1 MMKRTAVMLAAT
13 LVVGIAL
20 AAIGSRS
27 LYAQQMPFKRT
38 MLLLTTDLKGLEG
51 KEAVVVLAELAPGAS
66 AGKHYHP
73 GNEVNYVLEGSGV
86 LEIDGKPPITLQAG
100 GTHHIQPREVH
111 DARNTSATDPLKI
124 LVFWVTDKGQPLT
137 IPVK

>member
-1 MMKRTAVMLAAT
+1 MKRTAVMLAAT

-20 AAIGSRS
+20 GAIGSRS
-27 LYAQQMPFKRT
+27 LYAQQEPFKRT

-51 KEAVVVLAELAPGAS
+51 KEAVVVLAELAPGAA

-86 LEIDGKPPITLQAG
+86 LEIEGKPPITLQAG
-100 GTHHIQPREVH
+100 TTSHIPAGEVH
-111 DARNTSATDPLKI
+111 NPKNTSASGPLKL
-124 LVFWVTDKGQPLT
+124 LVFWIAEKGQPLAV
-137 IPVK
+137 PVK

>member
-1 MMKRTAVMLAAT
+1 MMKRTPVMLAAT

-27 LYAQQMPFKRT
+27 LYAQHEPFKRT
-38 MLLLTTDLKGLEG
+38 MLLKTDLKGLEG
-51 KEAVVVLAELAPGAS
+51 KEAVVLLAELAPGAA

-86 LEIDGKPPITLQAG
+86 LEIDGKPAITLQV
-100 GTHHIQPREVH
+100 GTTSHIQPREVH

>member
-1 MMKRTAVMLAAT
+1 MKRTAVMLAAT

-27 LYAQQMPFKRT
+27 LYAQPEPFKRT
-38 MLLLTTDLKGLEG
+38 MLLKTDLKGLEG
-51 KEAVVVLAELAPGAS
+51 KEAVVLLAELAPGAA

-73 GNEVNYVLEGSGV
+73 GNEINYVLEGSGV
-86 LEIDGKPPITLQAG
+86 LKIDGKAPITLQVG
-100 GTHHIQPREVH
+100 TTHHIQPREVH

-124 LVFWVTDKGQPLT
+124 LVFWVTDKDQPLT

>member
-27 LYAQQMPFKRT
+27 LYAQHEPFKRT
-38 MLLLTTDLKGLEG
+38 MLLKTDLKGLEG

-73 GNEVNYVLEGSGV
+73 GNEFNYVLEGSGV